1 MRKAKGAPRKERILS
16 DFTVLFEDGDLM
28 IVDKTSSIPVQKD
41 KSGDLD
47 LQSAIR
53 AAVPSCGKFLE
64 AAHRIDRRTSG
75 IVVFA
80 KNQFSLRAMDKAFR
94 LRNVE
99 KAYVACVEKEPV
111 PPEGILEHRI
121 AHDGR
126 KNISV
131 ALPLEAPQGGIDS
144 GKESL
149 PSAKLSYR
157 LILKTDRY
165 FFVEVRPDTGRTH
178 QIRAQFAAMG
188 WPIKGDLKY
197 GSRRGTLTGRIM
209 LHAWKIS
216 FPHPRTGAALSFE
229 APFPDDET
237 LWKVLSSS
245 MAQEQGNPA

>member
-1 MRKAKGAPRKERILS
+1 MS
-16 DFTVLFEDGDLM
+16 DFTVLFEDGDL
-28 IVDKTSSIPVQKD
+28 IVVDKTSSIPVQKD

-53 AAVPSCGKFLE
+53 AGIPSCGKFLE

-80 KNQFSLRAMDKAFR
+80 KNQSSLRAMEKAFR
-94 LRNVE
+94 LRDVE
-99 KAYVACVEKEPV
+99 KVYMACVEKEPV
-111 PPEGILEHRI
+111 PAEGVLEHRI

-131 ALPLEAPQGGIDS
+131 ALEMPPSQDGPVS
-144 GKESL
+144 GKEAL

-157 LILKTDRY
+157 LALKTDRY

-188 WPIKGDLKY
+188 WPVKGDLKY
-197 GSRRGTLTGRIM
+197 GSRRGSVTGRIM

-216 FPHPRTGAALSFE
+216 FRHPRTGAALSFE
-229 APFPDDET
+229 APFPEDET
-237 LWKVLSSS
+237 LWKVLAAAMVPEGGSPSGTAS
-245 MAQEQGNPA
+245 PS